1 MEQYRKIAEKAV
13 GNKKELMPIHNGII
27 NEFKSRLLIFREV
40 LEEVDIILKD
50 LGNKYVEEN
59 NCNPEQ
65 IEKIR
70 EINKEIIISFI
81 EYFSSNK

>member
-13 GNKKELMPIHNGII
+13 VNKKELMPIHNGTID
-27 NEFKSRLLIFREV
+27 EFKSRLLIFREV